1 MLEQVL
7 VACHDCDLLQKLP
20 FLQTGE
26 VARCSRCKATL
37 YARKKNPL
45 SRSLALALTAL
56 ILFIVAN
63 AFPFLSLS
71 SQGQIID
78 STLIS
83 GAIAL
88 FAGGNPILSS
98 LVLLTVFI
106 FPLINLVG
114 LLYILISLKVSPSTI
129 KIRPIYRLLRHA
141 EPWGMLEVL
150 LLAVLVAGVKLTDLA
165 TVIPGIALY
174 SFGCLV
180 VILAALD
187 STVDPYMIWRIKE
200 EEEK

>member
-1 MLEQVL
+1 MLEQEL

-20 FLQTGE
+20 FLQIGE
-26 VARCSRCKATL
+26 IACCSRCSATL
-37 YARKKNPL
+37 YTRKKNPL

-56 ILFIVAN
+56 ILFVVAN
-63 AFPFLSLS
+63 IYPFLSLS
-71 SQGQIID
+71 SQGQVID

-83 GAIAL
+83 GALAL

-114 LLYILISLKVSPSTI
+114 LLYILLGLKVNPSTT
-129 KIRPIYRLLRHA
+129 KIRPVYRMLRHA

-165 TVIPGIALY
+165 TVIPGVALY
-174 SFGCLV
+174 SFGGLI

-187 STVDPYMIWRIKE
+187 SAIDPHMIWRIKDPE
-200 EEEK
+200 